1 MKLAGVVRI
10 LVLISMLGGSALIY
24 AQDQRDESKPKEEE
38 ARPEAAKPR
47 DEANPPR
54 HQEDA
59 KAPKQQQEDAK
70 PPKQQQEEAKPSQ
83 GERRPAEQEKQEN
96 GKAPKQNDHEQMSP
110 QHAQGGGQHGGRIP
124 DDKFRS
130 NFGRQH
136 TVVINRPTIVEGQPR
151 FQFGGYWFT
160 IVDAWPGDWAYT
172 DECYIDYID
181 GEYFLF
187 DLVHPGVRIAL
198 FVVL

>member
-1 MKLAGVVRI
+1 MKLSGVVRI
-10 LVLISMLGGSALIY
+10 LLLISMLGASALIY
-24 AQDQRDESKPKEEE
+24 AQDQREESKPKEEE
-38 ARPEAAKPR
+38 ARPETAKPR

-59 KAPKQQQEDAK
+59 KPPKQQQEDAK
-70 PPKQQQEEAKPSQ
+70 QPKQQEEAKPSRD
-83 GERRPAEQEKQEN
+83 EHRPAEQEN
-96 GKAPKQNDHEQMSP
+96 GKAMKQNEHEKMS
-110 QHAQGGGQHGGRIP
+110 QQRAQGGGHGGGHIP
-124 DDKFRS
+124 EDKFRA

-136 TVVINRPTIVEGQPR
+136 TVVINRPTVVEGQPR

-160 IVDAWPGDWAYT
+160 IVDVWPADWAYT

-187 DLVHPGVRIAL
+187 DLLHPGVRIAL

>member
-10 LVLISMLGGSALIY
+10 LVLISMLGASALIY
-24 AQDQRDESKPKEEE
+24 AQDQRDESKPKEE
-38 ARPEAAKPR
+38 ARPETAKPR

-59 KAPKQQQEDAK
+59 KAPKQQQEEAR
-70 PPKQQQEEAKPSQ
+70 PPKQQEEAKPSRD
-83 GERRPAEQEKQEN
+83 ERKPSEQEN
-96 GKAPKQNDHEQMSP
+96 GKAAKQNEHEQMS
-110 QHAQGGGQHGGRIP
+110 QQRAQGGGHGGRIP

-151 FQFGGYWFT
+151 FQSGGYWFT
-160 IVDAWPGDWAYT
+160 IVDVWPGDWAYT
-172 DECYIDYID
+172 DECYVDYID

-187 DLVHPGVRIAL
+187 DLLHPGVRVAL